1 MEGQTESGDFD
12 YAIAVVRT
20 VCELAGVPSYVD
32 DLRTDLRTNGVTA
45 AVTNHDTP
53 HLFGW
58 LMSILSFQGI
68 SDQVAENY
76 IHKHG
81 NVTWEEIEGALAQ
94 SPSCPQLEGYW
105 RFDTCRYHKMSGSC
119 AQPDHIRACPLP
131 RHPLRN
137 GRLNQTAY
145 SLLLFI
151 RDIADGDL
159 VGWIDWQIATIAAA
173 DSPRLGLKAR
183 EVLIGPLCN
192 VHGVSDKVAA
202 MALSMLLIGAG
213 RQKRRWFEV
222 GASFIVVDTLVHNF
236 LHRTGILHRVN
247 ASHPYGPACY
257 QPNGCHDVL
266 DTIAAHIDATA
277 FNRSFPRIFPR
288 FVQSAVWRY
297 CAENGLGVCN
307 GNRINDGR
315 PCDNVYCRL
324 HRTCDRV
331 ALKPLN
337 VENSAKNDVFS
348 AI

>member
-1 MEGQTESGDFD
+1 M
-12 YAIAVVRT
+12 RT

-32 DLRTDLRTNGVTA
+32 DLRADLRTNAVTA

-53 HLFGW
+53 RLFGW

-81 NVTWEEIEGALAQ
+81 NVTWVEIDQALAQ
-94 SPSCPQLEGYW
+94 SPSCPQLG
-105 RFDTCRYHKMSGSC
+105 RILAVRQLLLSQDVRIVCT
-119 AQPDHIRACPLP
+119 PDHIRACPLP

-145 SLLLFI
+145 SLFLFI

-192 VHGVSDKVAA
+192 VHGISDKVAA

-213 RQKRRWFEV
+213 RQKPRWFEV

-236 LHRTGILHRVN
+236 LHRTGILRRVN

-266 DTIAAHIDATA
+266 DTIAAHIDASA
-277 FNRSFPRIFPR
+277 FNHSFPPHLPAVHPERRMAILRRERPR
-288 FVQSAVWRY
+288 RVQWQSDRRRGPLRQYLLPTASEPAIASR
-297 CAENGLGVCN
+297 L
-307 GNRINDGR
+307 NR
-315 PCDNVYCRL
+315 
-324 HRTCDRV
+324 
-331 ALKPLN
+331 
-337 VENSAKNDVFS
+337 
-348 AI
+348 